1 MADHARVVSTDT
13 TPSSTDRR
21 LIAVGILGR
30 TNGRTVKTV
39 RTEAGTTGTVTA
51 VKR

>member
-1 MADHARVVSTDT
+1 MADHFPRTSAPASS
-13 TPSSTDRR
+13 PSDRR

-30 TNGRTVKTV
+30 TNGRTVRTV

-51 VKR
+51 VTR